1 MHYVAT
7 KICRASEIGYNGNLF
22 GGAMLSW
29 LDEAGAAFAGYLCRT
44 PNMVTLK
51 MDEVQFNRP
60 VKISHHVRI
69 YAKVHRVGTSSLTIN
84 VEARRFD
91 FSKQL
96 EEIVCST
103 RIVYVK
109 IDEQGQAIAIDPQLR
124 TSMENDSLGDLMQR
138 L

>member
-7 KICRASEIGYNGNLF
+7 KICRTSEIGLNGNLF
-22 GGAMLSW
+22 GGTMLSW

-51 MDEVQFNRP
+51 MDEVLFKQP
-60 VKISHHVRI
+60 VKIGDHIRL
-69 YAKVHRVGTSSLTIN
+69 YARATQVGTSSLAII

-91 FSKQL
+91 FIKEL

-103 RIVYVK
+103 RIIYVK
-109 IDEQGQAIAIDPQLR
+109 IDTEGRAIPIDERLR
-124 TSMENDSLGDLMQR
+124 ASMEHESLNDLTQR
-138 L
+138 I

>member
-44 PNMVTLK
+44 PNMDHLK
-51 MDEVQFNRP
+51 MDEVRFRRP
-60 VKISHHVRI
+60 GKNSHNVRI
-69 YAKVHRVGTSSLTIN
+69 YARIHHLGTSSLTIN

-91 FSKQL
+91 FTKEL

-109 IDEQGQAIAIDPQLR
+109 IDDAGRAVPIDVHLR
-124 TSMENDSLGDLMQR
+124 AHMQDDTLGDLMQR

>member
-7 KICRASEIGYNGNLF
+7 KICRTSEIGLNGNLF
-22 GGAMLSW
+22 GGTMLSW
-29 LDEAGAAFAGYLCRT
+29 LDEAGAAFAGYLCRA
-44 PNMVTLK
+44 PAMVTLK
-51 MDEVQFNRP
+51 MEEVLFRRP

-69 YAKVHRVGTSSLTIN
+69 YARVYKVGKTSITLD

-91 FSKQL
+91 FEKEL

-103 RIVYVK
+103 RMVYVK
-109 IDEQGQAIAIDPQLR
+109 IDAEGNAVPIDDRLR
-124 TSMENDSLGDLMQR
+124 ENMDQSISDLMQR

>member
-1 MHYVAT
+1 
-7 KICRASEIGYNGNLF
+7 
-22 GGAMLSW
+22 
-29 LDEAGAAFAGYLCRT
+29 
-44 PNMVTLK
+44 
-51 MDEVQFNRP
+51 
-60 VKISHHVRI
+60 
-69 YAKVHRVGTSSLTIN
+69 VGTSSLTIN

-109 IDEQGQAIAIDPQLR
+109 IDEQGQAIPIDPELR
-124 TSMENDSLGDLMQR
+124 TTMENDSLGDLMQR

>member
-51 MDEVQFNRP
+51 MEEVQFKRP

-69 YAKVHRVGTSSLTIN
+69 YARVHKAGTSSLTIN

-91 FSKQL
+91 FAKEL
-96 EEIVCST
+96 EEMVCST

-109 IDEQGQAIAIDPQLR
+109 IDHHGKAVPIDEQLR
-124 TSMENDSLGDLMQR
+124 KNMEYASLGDMVQR
-138 L
+138 I